1 MDRDFNSQI
10 ITFMEHFCYSQ
21 EIAAAAAPVAAPTT
35 TLQEKAKSLDISNLL
50 EPIASTRHKSI
61 CNKHVLATYRPAK
74 SVLPLYSC
82 SQSRQVSNSP
92 SLDEA

>member
-50 EPIASTRHKSI
+50 EPMPVPGINQSATSSTGHLPSSKIRLAP
-61 CNKHVLATYRPAK
+61 VLM
-74 SVLPLYSC
+74 
-82 SQSRQVSNSP
+82 
-92 SLDEA
+92 